1 MSLIK
6 KPMLSATI
14 DSENKHLLRF
24 PLMASPKIDGIRCL
38 IRDGACVSRTFK
50 PIPNVHVRST
60 MEAGLK
66 DLQLDGELMVK
77 GAAFNKVQ
85 SGIMKASGTP
95 DFEYWVFDYI
105 PDGLSIPY
113 YKRMEQLGALKL
125 PPFCKKVLPV
135 MINSMDELDKIQEV
149 WLAQGFEGVMLRH
162 MVGPY
167 KCGRSTFKEHYL
179 MKLKEFVDS
188 EAKVVGFEEQL
199 ENTNEATIDELGHTK
214 RSTHQE
220 NMVPKGTLG
229 KFIVEEIGDTA
240 WRGQT
245 FPVGTGEGLT
255 AELRQEIWD
264 NRDKYLG
271 KIITYKYQSYGVLN
285 LPRLPIWRGFRSEDD
300 L

>member
-1 MSLIK
+1 
-6 KPMLSATI
+6 
-14 DSENKHLLRF
+14 
-24 PLMASPKIDGIRCL
+24 
-38 IRDGACVSRTFK
+38 
-50 PIPNVHVRST
+50 
-60 MEAGLK
+60 
-66 DLQLDGELMVK
+66 
-77 GAAFNKVQ
+77 
-85 SGIMKASGTP
+85 
-95 DFEYWVFDYI
+95 
-105 PDGLSIPY
+105 
-113 YKRMEQLGALKL
+113 
-125 PPFCKKVLPV
+125 
-135 MINSMDELDKIQEV
+135 
-149 WLAQGFEGVMLRH
+149 
-162 MVGPY
+162 
-167 KCGRSTFKEHYL
+167 

-188 EAKVVGFEEQL
+188 EAKVIGFEEQL

-285 LPRLPIWRGFRSEDD
+285 LPRLPIWRGFRSPDD
-300 L
+300 M